1 MPAMEQVIVQDAV
14 PLKFSLVRCGKLTQ
28 TRRVTLLRPTLAN
41 LTDLVQ
47 GWANGSFE
55 LQYTDE
61 DGDKVQL
68 GSEAE
73 WLECLRLWREGSITG
88 PNALRL
94 SCVVGRCAS
103 SERPRVTKPQPQP
116 FSVEAMSYRRRGD
129 GTHEAGMDRGQQ
141 ALVQATTS
149 VMEALLGPGALQR
162 ISAGAIGPAELV
174 TRFDWITASGEGAG
188 VDLDFNISRLVGEV
202 NSRAH
207 GAFDMGEFEAAAH
220 WFQLLSELMPG
231 ESGPLYNLACARARL
246 GQTAGAL
253 EALDTA
259 IVLGFNNVG
268 HLAEDED
275 LENVRAERPAE
286 WDALMQRAGMSAVG
300 LPKEPSSDS
309 SSWYDV
315 SEVVPA
321 AEPTSEPEQQTAE
334 PSAVLKDDEPEP
346 AAVVP
351 AEAVPPAPKAQEL
364 VAEVPTPETSAPAA
378 DELRDWRREAY
389 GEQLGMLRD
398 MGLVEDEI
406 GLTFLESFGGNLQ
419 RVVEELFGQ

>member
-14 PLKFSLVRCGKLTQ
+14 PLKFSLVRCGKLMQ

-94 SCVVGRCAS
+94 NCVVGRCARA
-103 SERPRVTKPQPQP
+103 SERPRATKPQPQP
-116 FSVEAMSYRRRGD
+116 FSVEAMSYRGRGD
-129 GTHEAGMDRGQQ
+129 GTREAGLDRSQQ
-141 ALVQATTS
+141 DRVQAATTK

-174 TRFDWITASGEGAG
+174 TRFDWITASGEGTG
-188 VDLDFNISRLVGEV
+188 VELDFNINRLAGEV

-207 GAFDMGEFEAAAH
+207 GAFDTEKFEVAAH

-259 IVLGFNNVG
+259 IVLGFNNIR
-268 HLAEDED
+268 HMAEDED

-286 WDALMQRAGMSAVG
+286 WDALMQKNAVG
-300 LPKEPSSDS
+300 LPNEPSSDS
-309 SSWYDV
+309 SSWCDV
-315 SEVVPA
+315 SKAVPS
-321 AEPTSEPEQQTAE
+321 AEPAPEPEPQTAE
-334 PSAVLKDDEPEP
+334 RSEDEPEP

-351 AEAVPPAPKAQEL
+351 AEAVPPAPKTQEP
-364 VAEVPTPETSAPAA
+364 VVDTAPEPSAPAA
-378 DELRDWRREAY
+378 DEPRDWRRETY
-389 GEQLGMLRD
+389 GEQLVMLRE

-406 GLTFLESFGGNLQ
+406 GLMFLESFGGNLQ